1 METIVVPAFSPGSK
15 DEPAADKIRVLL
27 VYDHP
32 LVRQGLH
39 TVLDFY
45 PDLEV
50 AEASNGEEAIMFLE
64 HFKASVVLL
73 DINMPRKN
81 GVQTTA
87 EILSRY
93 PHIKVIGL
101 SVDCDVV
108 FHEAM
113 KRAGAE
119 KVLSKETVV
128 EDLYEAIRG
137 VLGRS

>member
-1 METIVVPAFSPGSK
+1 
-15 DEPAADKIRVLL
+15 L
-27 VYDHP
+27 VDDHP
-32 LVRQGLH
+32 SVRQGLH
-39 TVLDFY
+39 TLLNFY

-50 AEASNGEEAIMFLE
+50 AEASNGEEAILFLE

-93 PHIKVIGL
+93 QHIKVIGL

-108 FHEAM
+108 FQEAM
-113 KRAGAE
+113 KRAGAA
-119 KVLSKETVV
+119 KVLSKEVVV
-128 EDLYEAIRG
+128 EELYEAIKG